1 MKHLFSFVSWTINF
15 LFAELQ
21 NILWGSV
28 MPTYILLSKLTSE
41 GRKTIRAKPDRLK
54 EVNKELEAWGAK
66 VLKQYSLLGPY
77 DFLNIVEA
85 PNNDVI
91 TRVSIELG
99 ARGTIELMSMPA
111 MEIDDFLKMINNR
124 KRKKLDHQ

>member
-1 MKHLFSFVSWTINF
+1 MTSFLS
-15 LFAELQ
+15 AELQ
-21 NILWGSV
+21 NILWGLV
-28 MPTYILLSKLTSE
+28 VQTFILLSKLTCD
-41 GRKTIRAKPDRLK
+41 GRKTIREKPERLK

-99 ARGTIELMSMPA
+99 ARGTVELMSMPA
-111 MEIDDFLKMINNR
+111 MEIDAFLKMINNR
-124 KRKKLDHQ
+124 KRKKI

>member
-1 MKHLFSFVSWTINF
+1 MKQFFSFVSGMISF

-28 MPTYILLSKLTSE
+28 VPTYILLSKLTSE
-41 GRKTIRAKPDRLK
+41 GRKTSRAKPDRIK
-54 EVNKELEAWGAK
+54 YVNKDLEAWGAK

-111 MEIDDFLKMINNR
+111 MEIDDFLKMINHR
-124 KRKKLDHQ
+124 KRKKLDHH